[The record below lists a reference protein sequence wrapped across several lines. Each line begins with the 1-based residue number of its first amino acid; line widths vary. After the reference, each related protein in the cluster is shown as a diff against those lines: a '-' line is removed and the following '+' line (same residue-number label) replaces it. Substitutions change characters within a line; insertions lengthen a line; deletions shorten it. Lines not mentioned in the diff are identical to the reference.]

1 MGDFSNIWLPLAD
14 RFYRVAFYL
23 LESESDAEDAVQE
36 LYLKL
41 WSARSTLEGIQN
53 PAAYGIS
60 LLKNICIDRIRKRTV
75 RKAEPLEKVP
85 QLEGD
90 RPENR
95 TDMKDTL
102 RYLLEEMEK
111 LPDKQRT
118 VLRMRAIDGLEYDD
132 ISRRTG
138 LSKVHIRVLVT
149 TARKTLKS
157 KIRI

>member
-1 MGDFSNIWLPLAD
+1 MSDFNNIWIPLAD
-14 RFYRVAFYL
+14 RFYRVAYYL
-23 LESESDAEDAVQE
+23 LESEEDAEDALQE

-41 WSARSTLEGIQN
+41 WAARSGLSGVQN
-53 PAAYGIS
+53 PPAYGIS
-60 LLKNICIDRIRKRTV
+60 MLKNICIDRIRKRMV

-118 VLRMRAIDGLEYDD
+118 VLRMRAIDGLEYED

>member
-41 WSARSTLEGIQN
+41 WYARSTLEGIQN

-60 LLKNICIDRIRKRTV
+60 LLKNICIDRIRKRMV

-90 RPENR
+90 RLENR

-102 RYLLEEMEK
+102 RYLFNEMEK

-118 VLRMRAIDGLEYDD
+118 VLRMRAIDGLEYED

>member
-41 WSARSTLEGIQN
+41 WSARSSLENVNN
-53 PAAYGIS
+53 PVAYGIS
-60 LLKNICIDRIRKRTV
+60 ILKNICIDRIRKRMV

-111 LPDKQRT
+111 LPDKQRM
-118 VLRMRAIDGLEYDD
+118 VLRMRTIDGLEYDE

-138 LSKVHIRVLVT
+138 LSEVYIRVLVT
-149 TARKTLKS
+149 KARKTLKS

>member
-41 WSARSTLEGIQN
+41 WSARRTLEGIQN

-60 LLKNICIDRIRKRTV
+60 LLKNICIDRIRKRMV

-90 RPENR
+90 RLENR

-118 VLRMRAIDGLEYDD
+118 VLRMRAIDGLEYED